1 MGKDVM
7 VALDFPSGEEALRF
21 LDLFQKE
28 ERKPYV
34 KVGMELFY
42 SEGPEIV
49 RKIKKRG
56 HSIFLDLKL
65 HDIPNTVK
73 GGMRS
78 LRDLGVDMTN
88 LHASGGIEMMRE
100 GMEGLSGEGQG
111 ERPLLIAVTQ
121 LTSTDQRTLE
131 EELLIREEM
140 KKVVLH

>member
-7 VALDFPSGEEALRF
+7 VALDFPSGEKALAF
-21 LDLFQKE
+21 LDLFAKE

-49 RKIKKRG
+49 RKIKERG
-56 HSIFLDLKL
+56 HQIFLDLKL

-88 LHASGGIEMMRE
+88 LHASGGVEMMRQALR
-100 GMEGLSGEGQG
+100 GNAAYLHG
-111 ERPLLIAVTQ
+111 P
-121 LTSTDQRTLE
+121 
-131 EELLIREEM
+131 
-140 KKVVLH
+140 KVHGGGASH